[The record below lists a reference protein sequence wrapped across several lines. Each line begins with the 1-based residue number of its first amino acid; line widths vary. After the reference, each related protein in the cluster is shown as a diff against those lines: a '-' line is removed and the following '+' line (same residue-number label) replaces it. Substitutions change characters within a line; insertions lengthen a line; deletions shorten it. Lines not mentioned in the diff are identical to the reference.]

1 MIFNKMKWAPFALT
15 LFTIPLVSS
24 CSSNDEEE
32 QQEVKR
38 PISVVVSENPMKVD
52 QANARETRTASPT
65 TTETLTSFNMIY
77 QADADSKAVYT
88 ATKTGSPATWSL
100 NDNNWPYGV
109 ANGTL
114 IDFYAYNAGVF
125 NYNSGSPYVSF
136 SEASNEAKNQVDLL
150 VAKSN
155 TSFDAHGGQVPL
167 TFSHACAAVQFIV
180 FLNKDA
186 SETFVVTDIK
196 LKNIKNK
203 GDYYYSKEEG
213 KEGEWKDISWSSE
226 WNGEGNTSK
235 RYYQLTDGNIT
246 PSKTEDKLLP
256 CGWLFLIPQDKS
268 GISLSIS
275 YTKGGGEVKTKEIAL
290 PTPTSTISEWKA
302 GYSYTERIKIG

>member
-1 MIFNKMKWAPFALT
+1 MIFNKIKWAPFALT

-38 PISVVVSENPMKVD
+38 PISVVVSENPMIEEESGS
-52 QANARETRTASPT
+52 RITRADDPT
-65 TTETLTSFNMIY
+65 TTETLTSFKMMY
-77 QADADSKAVYT
+77 QADAEIKTEYT
-88 ATKTGSPATWSL
+88 AEKTGSPANWGL

-125 NYNSGSPYVSF
+125 NYNNGSPYVSF
-136 SEASNEAKNQVDLL
+136 SEANNEAKNQVDLL

-155 TSFDAHGGQVPL
+155 TSFNAHGGKVPL

-180 FLNKDA
+180 FLNSNA
-186 SETFVVTDIK
+186 SETFEITDIK

-213 KEGEWKDISWSSE
+213 KEGEWKDISWSTE
-226 WNGEGNTSK
+226 WNGEGNASK

-275 YTKGGGEVKTKEIAL
+275 YTKGGGKVETKEIAL
-290 PTPTSTISEWKA
+290 PTSTISEWKA